1 MHQLFHIIL
10 ILGKRDNIMLYVIYM
25 HTKNETDNL
34 KKLLQRT
41 YKWKL
46 QKPLQKFFKILKE
59 ALDKTQRIKKRRV
72 KWKM

>member
-1 MHQLFHIIL
+1 
-10 ILGKRDNIMLYVIYM
+10 M

-59 ALDKTQRIKKRRV
+59 ALDKTQRIKKGRV